1 MSKISLIW
9 DLDGTLIDSYET
21 IVSSL
26 HDTLLEHNLHIDK
39 EYILKCVKKE
49 SLGAF
54 ANAIAREYN
63 LSADYIDK
71 RAHELIFERQYS
83 IRPIQHARKLLEQV
97 TNQNISNYL
106 YTHKNI
112 STYSILDNLDMSK
125 YFSEILTIENGFK
138 RKPSPDAVN
147 YLIRKYNL
155 DRESTYYIGDRKLD
169 IECAYNAGIKSILF
183 LPKGSYVT
191 PTGKESYIIENLLE
205 IIDIV
210 I

>member
-1 MSKISLIW
+1 MNKISLIW

-26 HDTLLEHNLHIDK
+26 YDTLLEYKLYIDK
-39 EYILKCVKKE
+39 ENILKHVKKE
-49 SLGAF
+49 SLGSF
-54 ANAIAREYN
+54 INAISNEYN

-83 IRPIQHARKLLEQV
+83 IKPIQYACELLKQI

-106 YTHKNI
+106 YTHKNK

-125 YFSEILTIENGFK
+125 YFSEIVTIENGFK

-147 YLIRKYNL
+147 YLVQKYNL
-155 DRESTYYIGDRKLD
+155 DKKTTYYIGDRKLD
-169 IECAYNAGIKSILF
+169 IECAYNAGIKSILY
-183 LPKGSYVT
+183 LPKESYVT
-191 PTGKESYIIENLLE
+191 PTGKEDYIIEDLLE
-205 IIDIV
+205 ILDI
-210 I
+210 IS